1 MFRQVLIPPPSS
13 YRYLAGKNH
22 NPSVARRISR
32 EIKRGESPES
42 LLPLAKSINDP
53 YYRSLS
59 LVSIASSIG
68 TKKSKAI
75 FESAFKEVNNVK
87 EEWRRIELLGKITK
101 NLKIISDDN
110 QKNRMFEKVLMLSSK
125 GKEEATKDFVVKYSK
140 NYPDE
145 LLGTL
150 LSHTLEL
157 KQYPFESSKAIIRIW
172 IKRKP
177 IDQLVSRLSD
187 IKGDLRARLLGYL
200 HFQLDKARI
209 QTNPTVLS
217 LALQSQ
223 NSEDI
228 LRYLVRICST
238 SSDLDEVASVSGT
251 SSSIMLALTARA
263 DRKGFTN
270 EANKF
275 ASNAKQLIDS
285 LQSSDKKEK
294 LLYKLKVTTDR
305 LQGVDSPK
313 SSKAVPE
320 LSEVAKSGKHTLG
333 LLNTYGGKWNHP
345 HFKAIHKAANLCSA
359 FDLDL
364 ALIGFPK
371 IESEKLMNEVK
382 KEMRLPNEGYLLS
395 LFSKQRVRFFDK
407 DIDESWAGSKV
418 ATTANPDANKLE
430 LPDGRLCM
438 IMGLGPKG
446 LPKSFLKSSDYH
458 FELTGSNI
466 AFETGTAMGSIAGH
480 LHLM

>member
-1 MFRQVLIPPPSS
+1 M
-13 YRYLAGKNH
+13 AGKNH

-59 LVSIASSIG
+59 LVSIASSISS
-68 TKKSKAI
+68 KKSKNI
-75 FESAFKEVNNVK
+75 FESAFREVNNVK
-87 EEWRRIELLGKITK
+87 EEWRRIELLGKIAK
-101 NLKIISDDN
+101 NLKIMSDGN
-110 QKNRMFEKVLMLSSK
+110 QKNRMFEKVLVLSSK

-145 LLGTL
+145 LLETL
-150 LSHTLEL
+150 LYHTINL
-157 KQYPFESSKAIIRIW
+157 KQYSFESSKAVIRIW
-172 IKRKP
+172 VKRKP
-177 IDQLVSRLSD
+177 VDLLLAQLSVIKSNLRTRLF
-187 IKGDLRARLLGYL
+187 GYL
-200 HFQLDKARI
+200 HFQLSKSKI
-209 QTNPTVLS
+209 QIKPTALET
-217 LALQSQ
+217 ALQAD
-223 NSEDI
+223 NSEEM
-228 LRYLVRICST
+228 LRYLVRICS
-238 SSDLDEVASVSGT
+238 SPSDLDLVASSVLDQSPA
-251 SSSIMLALTARA
+251 IMLALTARA
-263 DRKGFTN
+263 DRKGWAKEARAYASQAQETIDHLPTSN
-270 EANKF
+270 E
-275 ASNAKQLIDS
+275 
-285 LQSSDKKEK
+285 KEG
-294 LLYKLKVTTDR
+294 LLSKLKITLDR
-305 LQGVDSPK
+305 LDAPLPEKPIIPLEDSGMV
-313 SSKAVPE
+313 SK
-320 LSEVAKSGKHTLG
+320 GKHTLG

-364 ALIGFPK
+364 ALIDFPK
-371 IESEKLMNEVK
+371 IESGELINEVK
-382 KEMRLPNEGYLLS
+382 KEMRLPNEGYLSS
-395 LFSKQRVRFFDK
+395 LFSNQRVRFFDK
-407 DIDESWAGSKV
+407 DVDESWAGSKV

-446 LPKSFLKSSDYH
+446 LPKSFLKASDYH

>member
-1 MFRQVLIPPPSS
+1 M
-13 YRYLAGKNH
+13 AGKNH

-59 LVSIASSIG
+59 LVSIASSISS
-68 TKKSKAI
+68 KKSKNI
-75 FESAFKEVNNVK
+75 FESAFREVNNVK
-87 EEWRRIELLGKITK
+87 EEWRRIELLGKIAK
-101 NLKIISDDN
+101 NLKIMPDGN
-110 QKNRMFEKVLMLSSK
+110 QKNRMFEKVLVLSSK

-145 LLGTL
+145 LLETL
-150 LSHTLEL
+150 LYHTINL
-157 KQYPFESSKAIIRIW
+157 KQYSFESSKAVIRIW
-172 IKRKP
+172 VKRKP
-177 IDQLVSRLSD
+177 VDSLLAQLLV
-187 IKGDLRARLLGYL
+187 IKSNLRTRLLGYL
-200 HFQLDKARI
+200 HFQLSKCKI
-209 QTNPTVLS
+209 QIKPTALET
-217 LALQSQ
+217 ALQAN
-223 NSEDI
+223 NSEEM
-228 LRYLVRICST
+228 LRYLVRICS
-238 SSDLDEVASVSGT
+238 SPSDLGLVASSVSDQ
-251 SSSIMLALTARA
+251 SPAIMLALTARA
-263 DRKGFTN
+263 DRKGWAKEARAYASQAQETIDHLPTSN
-270 EANKF
+270 E
-275 ASNAKQLIDS
+275 
-285 LQSSDKKEK
+285 KEG
-294 LLYKLKVTTDR
+294 LLSKLKITLDR
-305 LQGVDSPK
+305 LDAPLPEKPIIPLEDSGMV
-313 SSKAVPE
+313 SK
-320 LSEVAKSGKHTLG
+320 GKHTLG

-364 ALIGFPK
+364 ALIDFPK
-371 IESEKLMNEVK
+371 IESGELINEVK
-382 KEMRLPNEGYLLS
+382 KEMRLPNEGYLSS
-395 LFSKQRVRFFDK
+395 LFSNQRVRFFDK
-407 DIDESWAGSKV
+407 DVDESWAGSKV

-446 LPKSFLKSSDYH
+446 LPKSFLKASDYH

>member
-13 YRYLAGKNH
+13 YQYLAGKNH

-42 LLPLAKSINDP
+42 LLPLAKGINDP

-59 LVSIASSIG
+59 LVSIASSISS
-68 TKKSKAI
+68 KKSKKI
-75 FESAFKEVNNVK
+75 FESAFREVDNVK
-87 EEWRRIELLGKITK
+87 EEWRRTELLGKIAK
-101 NLKIISDDN
+101 NLKIMSDGN
-110 QKNRMFEKVLMLSSK
+110 QKNRMFEKVLVLSSK

-145 LLGTL
+145 LLETL
-150 LSHTLEL
+150 LYHTINL
-157 KQYPFESSKAIIRIW
+157 KQYSFESSKAVIRIW
-172 IKRKP
+172 VKRKP
-177 IDQLVSRLSD
+177 VDSLLAQLLV
-187 IKGDLRARLLGYL
+187 IKSNLRTRLLGYL
-200 HFQLDKARI
+200 HFQLSKCKI
-209 QTNPTVLS
+209 QIKPTALET
-217 LALQSQ
+217 ALQAN
-223 NSEDI
+223 NSEEM
-228 LRYLVRICST
+228 LRYLVRICS
-238 SSDLDEVASVSGT
+238 SPSDLGLVASSVSDQ
-251 SSSIMLALTARA
+251 SPAIMLALTARA
-263 DRKGFTN
+263 DRKGWAKEARAYASQAQETIDHLPTSN
-270 EANKF
+270 E
-275 ASNAKQLIDS
+275 
-285 LQSSDKKEK
+285 KEG
-294 LLYKLKVTTDR
+294 LLSKLKITLDR
-305 LQGVDSPK
+305 LDAPLPEKPIIPLEDSGMV
-313 SSKAVPE
+313 SK
-320 LSEVAKSGKHTLG
+320 GKHTLG

-364 ALIGFPK
+364 ALIDFPK
-371 IESEKLMNEVK
+371 IESGELMNEVK
-382 KEMRLPNEGYLLS
+382 KEMRLPNEGYLSS
-395 LFSKQRVRFFDK
+395 LFSNQRVRFFDK
-407 DIDESWAGSKV
+407 DVDESWAGSKV

-446 LPKSFLKSSDYH
+446 LPKSFLKASDYH

>member
-13 YRYLAGKNH
+13 YQYLAGKNH

-42 LLPLAKSINDP
+42 LLPLAKGINDP

-59 LVSIASSIG
+59 LVSIASSISS
-68 TKKSKAI
+68 KKSKKI
-75 FESAFKEVNNVK
+75 FESAFREVDNVK

-101 NLKIISDDN
+101 NLKIISAGN
-110 QKNRMFEKVLMLSSK
+110 QKNRMFEKLLILSSK

-145 LLGTL
+145 LLETL

-209 QTNPTVLS
+209 QTNPTALS
-217 LALQSQ
+217 LALQPQ

-238 SSDLDEVASVSGT
+238 SSDLVEVASVSGT
-251 SSSIMLALTARA
+251 SPSIMLALTARA

-294 LLYKLKVTTDR
+294 LLYKFKVTIDR

-345 HFKAIHKAANLCSA
+345 HFKAVHKAANLCSA

-371 IESEKLMNEVK
+371 VESEKLMNEVK
-382 KEMRLPNEGYLLS
+382 KEMRLPNEDYLSS
-395 LFSKQRVRFFDK
+395 LFSNQRVRFFDK

-438 IMGLGPKG
+438 IVGLGPKG
-446 LPKSFLKSSDYH
+446 LPKSFLKASNCH

>member
-1 MFRQVLIPPPSS
+1 
-13 YRYLAGKNH
+13 LAGKNH

-59 LVSIASSIG
+59 LVSIASSISS
-68 TKKSKAI
+68 KKSKNI
-75 FESAFKEVNNVK
+75 FESAFREVNNVK
-87 EEWRRIELLGKITK
+87 EEWRRIELLGKIAK
-101 NLKIISDDN
+101 NLKIMSDGN
-110 QKNRMFEKVLMLSSK
+110 QKNRMFEKVLVLSSK

-145 LLGTL
+145 LLETL
-150 LSHTLEL
+150 LYHTINL
-157 KQYPFESSKAIIRIW
+157 KQYSFESSKAVIRIW
-172 IKRKP
+172 VKRKP
-177 IDQLVSRLSD
+177 VDSLLAQLSV
-187 IKGDLRARLLGYL
+187 IKSNLRTRLLGYL
-200 HFQLDKARI
+200 HFQLSKSKI
-209 QTNPTVLS
+209 QIKPTALET
-217 LALQSQ
+217 ALQAN
-223 NSEDI
+223 NSEEM
-228 LRYLVRICST
+228 LRYLVRICS
-238 SSDLDEVASVSGT
+238 SPSDLGLVASSVSDQ
-251 SSSIMLALTARA
+251 SPAIMLALTARA
-263 DRKGFTN
+263 DRKGWAKEARAYASQAQETIDHLPTSN
-270 EANKF
+270 E
-275 ASNAKQLIDS
+275 
-285 LQSSDKKEK
+285 KEG
-294 LLYKLKVTTDR
+294 LLSKLKITLDR
-305 LQGVDSPK
+305 LDAPLPEKPIIPLDDSGMV
-313 SSKAVPE
+313 SK
-320 LSEVAKSGKHTLG
+320 GKHTLG

-364 ALIGFPK
+364 ALIDFPK
-371 IESEKLMNEVK
+371 IESGQLINEVK
-382 KEMRLPNEGYLLS
+382 KEMRLPNEGYLSS
-395 LFSKQRVRFFDK
+395 LFSNQRVRFFDK
-407 DIDESWAGSKV
+407 DVDESWAGSKV

-446 LPKSFLKSSDYH
+446 LPKSFLKASDYH